1 VHLLQWGHEVRVA
14 GTGSEFLGAISVCVY
29 MHAGFC
35 REEPGK
41 ATPIG
46 AAHVVSVLQQVLDE
60 VRATALHRVNRSL
73 TSLAL
78 SCMHSIDKMEW
89 LTMSCFNVVAMLIA
103 LV

>member
-1 VHLLQWGHEVRVA
+1 
-14 GTGSEFLGAISVCVY
+14 

-41 ATPIG
+41 ATPVG

-60 VRATALHRVNRSL
+60 VRASALHRVTDLSSL
-73 TSLAL
+73 V
-78 SCMHSIDKMEW
+78 MHSIDKMEW

>member
-14 GTGSEFLGAISVCVY
+14 GTGSEFIGAISVCVY

-41 ATPIG
+41 ATPVG

-60 VRATALHRVNRSL
+60 VRASALHRVTDLSSL
-73 TSLAL
+73 V
-78 SCMHSIDKMEW
+78 MHSIDKMEW